1 MKAILYIGAL
11 LMIAATV
18 YGFVDHKKASNK
30 KEFRGMYES
39 KERSNE
45 ASSELP
51 VKPNV
56 TLPEPRKVELIEEK
70 EVPDTEVEKTGAAPI
85 KSKRKKIDAELFSRA
100 PLKEQQEPT
109 KVKVSSKRT
118 PEAVKEE
125 KQ

>member
-56 TLPEPRKVELIEEK
+56 TLPESRKVELMEEK
-70 EVPDTEVEKTGAAPI
+70 EVPATEVERLPRHP
-85 KSKRKKIDAELFSRA
+85 SN
-100 PLKEQQEPT
+100 PKERRSMQNC
-109 KVKVSSKRT
+109 S
-118 PEAVKEE
+118 AGHL
-125 KQ
+125 